1 MHYYCGVCAFSDMGL
16 VKFYLLLQV
25 LFLEDQIVVL
35 DANVH
40 GSTAA
45 RFSNLPVAEKAEAI
59 TEYFLVNSGYLQKE
73 LSV

>member
-1 MHYYCGVCAFSDMGL
+1 MGL

-59 TEYFLVNSGYLQKE
+59 TEYFLV
-73 LSV
+73 